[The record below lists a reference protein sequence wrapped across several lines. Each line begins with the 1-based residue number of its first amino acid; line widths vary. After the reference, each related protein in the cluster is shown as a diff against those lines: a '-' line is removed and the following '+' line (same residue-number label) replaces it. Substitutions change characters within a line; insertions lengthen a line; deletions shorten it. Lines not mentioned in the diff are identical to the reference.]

1 MLKTTP
7 ERRLAAVLMADVV
20 GYTRLMGVDEAG
32 THACLKT
39 IRREVVDPS
48 VKRHDGRL
56 VKSTGDGVLV
66 EFPSAVE
73 AVACAVEVQR
83 AMRDRNAGVPEDKR
97 IVFRMGL
104 NVGDLIIDE
113 GDIFGD
119 GANVAARLESLCAPG
134 GICISRAVR
143 GQIRDKAPYAFDDL
157 GEQLVKNVARPV
169 RAFQVHLDP
178 LSREPISSP
187 KPMSAGSGWLPW
199 KISGAVVIAAAA
211 VAVAWWSYP
220 RAVLIPNDR
229 TTMAPVARPAATAT
243 TQPMQPAPSRPAPRL
258 SIIVLPF
265 ANLNDDPEQ
274 EHVADGMTDDVT
286 TDISRISGSFVIARN
301 TAFTY
306 KRKAV
311 DVTEIGRELG
321 VRYALEGSVRRI
333 GDKLRVNARLIDA
346 ETGGHLWADRFEGE
360 IAKLSELQ
368 ADVTGRIARSLD
380 LELTDVEIRRGQN
393 ERPENPDENLANVYS
408 NLGANAVFIGR
419 SRESFA
425 HVGNAIRL
433 SPRDP
438 QLHLFYFQ
446 RCHAHAHLAEWD
458 SAIEWCRKSV
468 ALAPFWIAYVDLISS
483 YGWKGA
489 RDEARTAISE
499 LHKLMPNYT
508 VQRWAHEN
516 WSSNPVFMAEYARI
530 VEGLRKG
537 GLPEE

>member
-229 TTMAPVARPAATAT
+229 TTMAPVAQPAATAT